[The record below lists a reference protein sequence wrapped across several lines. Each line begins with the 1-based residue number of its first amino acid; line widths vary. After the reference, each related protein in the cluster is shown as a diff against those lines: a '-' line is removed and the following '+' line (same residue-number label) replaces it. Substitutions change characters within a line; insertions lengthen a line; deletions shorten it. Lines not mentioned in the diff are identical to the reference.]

1 VREIAPEALARLVGW
16 SMTLEELAQD
26 RELMRGG
33 FGRSEWGA
41 SYAIAAERRLS
52 SIALLGSGQ
61 PVTDTVGTLN
71 HAVLDRINDVRK
83 GLERASADLDALL
96 ESIAPTDTEV
106 KRQVTLYLYGAGE
119 EIQRALDQLEAAESS
134 ASGTIEPNDQA

>member
-1 VREIAPEALARLVGW
+1 MAQGVRRQLFRDAGLARIALDDVP
-16 SMTLEELAQD
+16 E
-26 RELMRGG
+26 GG
-33 FGRSEWGA
+33 EFGRPEWA
-41 SYAIAAERRLS
+41 ESYTIAAKRPLS
-52 SIALLGSGQ
+52 SIGSLGSEH
-61 PVTDTVGTLN
+61 PVADMVRTLN
-71 HAVLDRINDVRK
+71 PAALDRINEVRK